1 MKTITSRRTNVTSRS
16 SFNSSA
22 ARGLASLAVAAS
34 LFGAAVPAF
43 SQSDMDHPAE
53 MGHPPV
59 MDDAARQKMS
69 ERMQARLDEMAKR
82 LHIEPSQQDAWN
94 AYTKTVRSMFD
105 MKPERPAA
113 DADAATIVRFR
124 ANMAAMHAQKLSQL
138 ADATVK
144 LQDALNPAQR
154 KMLNDM
160 VRREGRSSDE
170 RQERHRDDRPHTP

>member
-1 MKTITSRRTNVTSRS
+1 MKTTNTSKRTSVASRS

-34 LFGAAVPAF
+34 LFGTAVPAF
-43 SQSDMDHPAE
+43 SQSDM
-53 MGHPPV
+53 GHLPV
-59 MDDAARQKMS
+59 MDDAARQKIS

-82 LHIEPSQQDAWN
+82 LHIEPAQQDAWN

-105 MKPERPAA
+105 MKPERPAT

-124 ANMAAMHAQKLSQL
+124 ANMAATHAQKLSQL
-138 ADATVK
+138 ADATTK